1 MWGDLFCSVATFYF
15 SAGQEHLI
23 AYFSDIAAAID
34 LPILV
39 YDNPVMTKNRVLPAT
54 VELCV
59 DAFPASLAS
68 RRVTRNGVNLENL
81 LDLTRD
87 DKEFSV
93 LTGNECLIL
102 AGCRWAAPDSLE
114 DCTT

>member
-1 MWGDLFCSVATFYF
+1 MTYFASGATFYF

-39 YDNPVMTKNRVLPAT
+39 YDYPVMTKNRVLPETVAT
-54 VELCV
+54 LRGR
-59 DAFPASLAS
+59 FPRIVGIQESDPD
-68 RRVTRNGVNLENL
+68 GVNLENL

-93 LTGNECLIL
+93 LTGNEWIIL